1 MELSR
6 IILGPV
12 VTEKAERMKQIRSY
26 TLQVR
31 NEATK
36 IDVKA
41 ALKKFYEVD
50 VASIRVMRTPTKT
63 RALGAGKVM
72 TKRQPTKRMIITLTD
87 KSSALDF
94 SKFKAS

>member
-12 VTEKAERMKQIRSY
+12 VTEKAERMKTERCY
-26 TLQVR
+26 TVKVR

-41 ALKKFYEVD
+41 ALKKFYDVD

-63 RALGAGKVM
+63 RELGAGRTM
-72 TKRQPTKRMIITLTD
+72 TKRHPSKRMIVTLTE
-87 KSSALDF
+87 KSSNLDF
-94 SKFKAS
+94 SKFKIS